1 MVSSPPLQAR
11 TLSPP
16 QRKTF
21 HGTKS
26 KNDKSRDKKVKDL
39 LLEIER
45 EAKVKLMKEQQQS
58 SSMQSQMRLVNK
70 AKKRRRKKEQ
80 NIEAKVS
87 HNLRR

>member
-16 QRKTF
+16 QCKTL

-26 KNDKSRDKKVKDL
+26 KNDRSRDKKVKDL

-70 AKKRRRKKEQ
+70 AKKRRQKKEQ
-80 NIEAKVS
+80 NIEARVS
-87 HNLRR
+87 HK